1 MGEER
6 IPLPHKLILN
16 ERRQLTMT
24 GALEVISFDENVVVL
39 HTQLGQLTVHG
50 KELQLR
56 QLQLEN
62 GQVAIEGTI
71 CAMVYEEPRQ
81 SSGFWRRM
89 LG

>member
-39 HTQLGQLTVHG
+39 HTQLGQLTIHG

-62 GQVAIEGTI
+62 GQVAIEGTV

-81 SSGFWRRM
+81 GSGFWRRM

>member
-6 IPLPHKLILN
+6 MQMPHKLILN

-24 GALEVISFDENVVVL
+24 GVSEVVSFDENMVVL
-39 HTQLGQLTVHG
+39 HTQLGALTIHG

-56 QLQLEN
+56 QLQLEG
-62 GQVAIEGTI
+62 GQVAVEGTVSAI
-71 CAMVYEEPRQ
+71 IYEEPRQ
-81 SSGFWRRM
+81 SSGFWRRF